1 MNEHFPGKEGG
12 EGHARWK
19 EHGLLEGCRAGRL
32 VLGLTAWRAGL
43 EGRVGNTRGVEGQRH
58 REQASRGHT
67 WVGTFTNTSAQLIAR
82 HKGPVPHQGL
92 DSGPFPLCV
101 LPGHHWGLAGRP
113 VQPRTAWASVK
124 KS

>member
-19 EHGLLEGCRAGRL
+19 EHGLVEGWRAGRL

-58 REQASRGHT
+58 REQ
-67 WVGTFTNTSAQLIAR
+67 
-82 HKGPVPHQGL
+82 
-92 DSGPFPLCV
+92 
-101 LPGHHWGLAGRP
+101 LPGVTLGLEFSPTPHHN
-113 VQPRTAWASVK
+113 S
-124 KS
+124 